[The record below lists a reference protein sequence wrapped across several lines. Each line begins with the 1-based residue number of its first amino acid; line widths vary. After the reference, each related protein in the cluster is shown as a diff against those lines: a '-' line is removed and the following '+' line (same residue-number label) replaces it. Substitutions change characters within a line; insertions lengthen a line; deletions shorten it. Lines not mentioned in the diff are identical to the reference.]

1 MEILNDLNPSQK
13 KAATHIDGAML
24 ILAGA
29 GSGKTKT
36 ITTRLAYLLA
46 NGIDPASTL
55 TLTFTNKAANEM
67 RQRALNLIKNLN
79 LSTTPLLCTFH
90 KFGLLFLKFHINEL
104 GRKNNFSVIDTDD
117 KKRII
122 KSFESDL
129 PTSTLANEISKYK
142 NSLLDYEDVLQ
153 NANLIAEEIGK
164 ISQGFY
170 LKTAE
175 IYKKYEE
182 YLKTNNLVDFDDL
195 LVLTYKILEKNE
207 ALCDEV
213 SRRYQ
218 YITVDEYQDTND
230 IQFKILKLLCKCHEN
245 LVVVGDDDQSIYGW
259 RGAKVENI
267 LNFKD
272 QFESVKVIRL
282 EENYRSTTQ
291 ILAAANELIDHNRN
305 RLGKNLKSVK
315 GDGDEI
321 ELMESGDETYEANKI
336 SAKIQLLISQGV
348 NPSEIAILY
357 RVNALSRSIEE
368 GLNKAK
374 IPYKMVGGVKFY
386 ERAEIKDAIA
396 YLRLILNE
404 NDDFSLRRIINR
416 PKRGLGKVGLAKLEK
431 IAYDNKISLV
441 SAINLLSSGDIS
453 KKSHAELLK
462 FANSLKETRQMDGI
476 YNILNEFDKAF
487 GLKDYYESLP
497 DGSERIA
504 NLNEFYALLKDEAL
518 NKENFD
524 LEEFLNETTL
534 LSEQDGISGESISI
548 MSVHASKGLE
558 FEHLFVIGLEE
569 GFFPLIGDGTDIE
582 EERRL
587 AYVALTR
594 AKKSLSL
601 SRVES
606 RFYKGKRERLEK
618 SRFLNEIGV
627 SDGALVIQSKSEYK
641 KGDLIKH
648 KLFGIGRVISVTKV
662 RNEQKLKINFGG
674 IEREIMSNFVSK
686 AV

>member
-1 MEILNDLNPSQK
+1 
-13 KAATHIDGAML
+13 
-24 ILAGA
+24 
-29 GSGKTKT
+29 
-36 ITTRLAYLLA
+36 
-46 NGIDPASTL
+46 
-55 TLTFTNKAANEM
+55 
-67 RQRALNLIKNLN
+67 
-79 LSTTPLLCTFH
+79 
-90 KFGLLFLKFHINEL
+90 
-104 GRKNNFSVIDTDD
+104 DTDD

-142 NSLLDYEDVLQ
+142 NSLLEYEDVLQ

-207 ALCDEV
+207 ALCDEI

-441 SAINLLSSGDIS
+441 NAINLLSSGDIS

-462 FANSLKETRQMDGI
+462 FANSLKEIRQMDGI

>member
-1 MEILNDLNPSQK
+1 MEILKDLNPSQK
-13 KAATHIDGAML
+13 DAATHIDGAML

-67 RQRALNLIKNLN
+67 RSRALNLIKNLPLN
-79 LSTTPLLCTFH
+79 TVPLLCTFH
-90 KFGLLFLKFHINEL
+90 KFGLLFLKFYISEL
-104 GRKNNFSVIDTDD
+104 GRKNNFAIIDTDD

-142 NSLLDYEDVLQ
+142 NSLLDYSDVIK
-153 NANLIAEEIGK
+153 NANLIGEEIGK

-170 LKTAE
+170 IKTAE

-182 YLKTNNLVDFDDL
+182 YLIANNLVDFDDL
-195 LVLTYKILEKNE
+195 LVLTYKILVKNP
-207 ALCDEV
+207 ALCDEI

-230 IQFKILKLLCKCHEN
+230 IQFKILKLLCKTHEN

-272 QFESVKVIRL
+272 QFQNVKVVKI

-305 RLGKNLKSVK
+305 RLGKNLKSIK

-321 ELMESGDETYEANKI
+321 ELIESGDETYEANKI
-336 SAKIQLLISQGV
+336 AGKIVELVSSGV
-348 NPSEIAILY
+348 ALQEIAILY

-396 YLRLILNE
+396 YLRLVLNE
-404 NDDFSLRRIINR
+404 NDDFSVRRIINR
-416 PKRGLGKVGLAKLEK
+416 PKRGLGKVGLSKLEK
-431 IAYDNKISLV
+431 IAYNNKTSLIG
-441 SAINLLSSGDIS
+441 AINLLKDGDAS
-453 KKSHAELLK
+453 KKSLGELVK
-462 FANSLKETRQMDGI
+462 FANSLKELREKDGI
-476 YNILNEFDKAF
+476 FNLIDELESAF
-487 GLKDYYESLP
+487 GLKEYYKSLP
-497 DGSERIA
+497 DGAERVGNID
-504 NLNEFYALLKDEAL
+504 EFYALLKDEAL
-518 NKENFD
+518 NKTNFD
-524 LEEFLNETTL
+524 LDEFLNEVTL
-534 LSEQDGISGESISI
+534 LSEQDAISNESISI

-569 GFFPLIGDGTDIE
+569 GFFPLIGDGSDIE

-594 AKKSLSL
+594 AKKSLTL
-601 SRVES
+601 SCAGS

-618 SRFLNEIGV
+618 SRFLNEIGLC
-627 SDGALVIQSKSEYK
+627 DGALVVESKGEYK

-648 KLFGIGRVISVTKV
+648 KLFGIGRVVAVTKIKT
-662 RNEQKLKINFGG
+662 EQKLKINFGG
-674 IEREIMSNFVSK
+674 IEREIMSSFVEK

>member
-1 MEILNDLNPSQK
+1 MEILNDLNPSQRE
-13 KAATHIDGAML
+13 AATHIDGAML

-36 ITTRLAYLLA
+36 ITTRLAFLLA

-67 RQRALNLIKNLN
+67 RQRALNLIRHLE

-142 NSLLDYEDVLQ
+142 NSLLEYEDVLQ

-195 LVLTYKILEKNE
+195 LVLTYKILLKNE
-207 ALCDEV
+207 DLCDEV

-441 SAINLLSSGDIS
+441 NAINLLSSGDIS

-462 FANSLKETRQMDGI
+462 FANSLKEIRQIDGI

-627 SDGALVIQSKSEYK
+627 SDGALVIDTKSEYK

-648 KLFGIGRVISVTKV
+648 KLFGIGRVVSATKV

>member
-1 MEILNDLNPSQK
+1 
-13 KAATHIDGAML
+13 
-24 ILAGA
+24 
-29 GSGKTKT
+29 
-36 ITTRLAYLLA
+36 
-46 NGIDPASTL
+46 
-55 TLTFTNKAANEM
+55 
-67 RQRALNLIKNLN
+67 
-79 LSTTPLLCTFH
+79 
-90 KFGLLFLKFHINEL
+90 
-104 GRKNNFSVIDTDD
+104 
-117 KKRII
+117 
-122 KSFESDL
+122 
-129 PTSTLANEISKYK
+129 
-142 NSLLDYEDVLQ
+142 
-153 NANLIAEEIGK
+153 
-164 ISQGFY
+164 
-170 LKTAE
+170 
-175 IYKKYEE
+175 
-182 YLKTNNLVDFDDL
+182 
-195 LVLTYKILEKNE
+195 
-207 ALCDEV
+207 
-213 SRRYQ
+213 
-218 YITVDEYQDTND
+218 
-230 IQFKILKLLCKCHEN
+230 
-245 LVVVGDDDQSIYGW
+245 
-259 RGAKVENI
+259 NI

-441 SAINLLSSGDIS
+441 SAINLLSGGDIS

-462 FANSLKETRQMDGI
+462 FANSLKEIRQIDGI